1 MSSKLRIPYSYGF
14 LASALVATETTSAG
28 SLLLINLVNEQI
40 SVREGSVMILYKK
53 ILILCQISWSYF
65 KCNKSSATA

>member
-28 SLLLINLVNEQI
+28 SLLLINLVNEQT

-53 ILILCQISWSYF
+53 NIDF
-65 KCNKSSATA
+65 VPD